1 MGYDETLTT
10 DIIPFDIR
18 KDTQPRVTRKIVTRD
33 QSLIRIADLHDLW
46 AFLAIRGDP
55 KAFSATRGIK

>member
-10 DIIPFDIR
+10 DLIPFDIR

-33 QSLIRIADLHDLW
+33 QLLQERIGDFRDPM
-46 AFLAIRGDP
+46 AFWRIGLEA
-55 KAFSATRGIK
+55 

>member
-33 QSLIRIADLHDLW
+33 QLLKRIDDFRDPM
-46 AFLAIRGDP
+46 AF
-55 KAFSATRGIK
+55 